1 MRIVSG
7 IQPTGNLHLGNYLGA
22 IRNWVR
28 MQDEHADGQCLFFL
42 ADLHAISQPFVPS
55 ELTSNT
61 LEMVAALVAC
71 GVDPDKSIL
80 FNQAQVPQHAELQ
93 WLLNG
98 TARMG
103 WLNRMTQWKDKAGKN
118 RDSQSVAL
126 FAYPVLQ
133 AADVLLYQAT
143 HVPVGEDQKQ
153 HLELARDI
161 AQKFNND
168 FVPGYVDEDSDVPGV
183 FTLPEPII
191 PPDAARIMSLRNGSA
206 KMSKS
211 DESDASRINLTD
223 DADTIMKKIKK
234 AKTDPEPLPSE
245 AEGLEGRP
253 EAANLVGIYA
263 AMAGSDTATVL
274 REFGG
279 EGFGKFKPALGE
291 LLVETLAPINA
302 CFVELKQDRESLDAV
317 LAKGALKAR
326 ELARPTLDAA
336 YRALGLVRG

>member
-28 MQDEHADGQCLFFL
+28 MQDDGECLFFL
-42 ADLHAISQPFVPS
+42 ADLHAISMPHDPAT
-55 ELTSNT
+55 LTANT
-61 LEMVAALVAC
+61 YEMVAALVAC
-71 GVDPDKSIL
+71 GVDPDRSYL
-80 FNQAQVPQHAELQ
+80 FNQTQVPAHAELQ

-118 RDSQSVAL
+118 REGASAAL
-126 FAYPVLQ
+126 FTYPVLQ
-133 AADVLLYQAT
+133 AADVLLYQTT
-143 HVPVGEDQKQ
+143 HVPVGDDQKQ

-168 FVPGYVDEDSDVPGV
+168 FASEDDPV
-183 FTLPEPII
+183 FTLPEPFI
-191 PPDAARIMSLRNGSA
+191 PPEAARIMSLRDGSA

-211 DESDASRINLTD
+211 EPSDMSRINMTD
-223 DADTIMKKIKK
+223 DADTIMQKVKK
-234 AKTDPEPLPSE
+234 AKTDPEPLPSDP
-245 AEGLEGRP
+245 AGLEGRA
-253 EAANLVGIYA
+253 EAKNLVAIYA
-263 AMAGSDTATVL
+263 AMAGSSVDAVL
-274 REFGG
+274 AEFGG

-302 CFVELKQDRESLDAV
+302 RFVELKQDRAALSAI
-317 LAKGALKAR
+317 LAKGAEKAR
-326 ELARPTLDAA
+326 TLAAPTLSRT
-336 YRALGLVRG
+336 YEALGLVRG

>member
-22 IRNWVR
+22 IRNWVK
-28 MQDEHADGQCLFFL
+28 MQDDMTAQGGQSLYFL
-42 ADLHAISQPFVPS
+42 ADLHAISMPHVPA
-55 ELTSNT
+55 ELAANT
-61 LEMVAALVAC
+61 REMVAALVAC
-71 GVDPDKSIL
+71 GIDPERSIL

-118 RDSQSVAL
+118 REGASVAL
-126 FAYPVLQ
+126 FTYPVLQ

-168 FVPGYVDEDSDVPGV
+168 FASEDSPV
-183 FTLPEPII
+183 FTLPDPII
-191 PPDAARIMSLRNGSA
+191 PPEAARIMSLRNGSA

-211 DESDASRINLTD
+211 DPSDMSRINLTD
-223 DADTIMKKIKK
+223 DADTIMQKIKK

-245 AEGLEGRP
+245 KAGLEGRA

-263 AMAGSDTATVL
+263 VMAGTTVDAVL
-274 REFGG
+274 ADFGG

-291 LLVETLAPINA
+291 LLVETLAPINDR
-302 CFVELKQDRESLDAV
+302 FVHLREDRTALDAI
-317 LAKGALKAR
+317 LKAGADKAR
-326 ELARPTLDAA
+326 ALAIPTLDKA
-336 YRALGLVRG
+336 YQALGLVRG

>member
-28 MQDEHADGQCLFFL
+28 MQDEWSAKGAQCLYFL
-42 ADLHAISQPFVPS
+42 ADLHAISMPHNPA
-55 ELTSNT
+55 ELASNT
-61 LEMVAALVAC
+61 REMVAALVSC
-71 GVDPDKSIL
+71 GIDPDKSIL
-80 FNQAQVPQHAELQ
+80 FNQAQVPAHVELQ

-118 RDSQSVAL
+118 REGASVAL
-126 FAYPVLQ
+126 FTYPVLQ

-168 FVPGYVDEDSDVPGV
+168 FCAEGDPL
-183 FTLPEPII
+183 FTLPDPII
-191 PPDAARIMSLRNGSA
+191 PPEAARIMSLRDGSA

-211 DESDASRINLTD
+211 DPSDMSRINLTD
-223 DADTIMKKIKK
+223 DADAIMQKVKK
-234 AKTDPEPLPSE
+234 AKTDPEPLP
-245 AEGLEGRP
+245 ATVEGLAGRP
-253 EAANLVGIYA
+253 EANNLVGIYA
-263 AMAGSDTATVL
+263 AMAGTSPADVL
-274 REFGG
+274 AQFEGK
-279 EGFGKFKPALGE
+279 GFGQFKPALGE
-291 LLVETLAPINA
+291 LLVETLSPMAA
-302 CFVELKQDRESLDAV
+302 RYRELREDGEALDAI

-326 ELARPTLDAA
+326 DLAAPTLART
-336 YRALGLVRG
+336 YQALGLVRG